1 MASTIPAVNTS
12 RPKGVLAK
20 NGKEPPNKLY
30 KGFSTKSII
39 QNLNTNNAQ
48 KPYIILGTAAKS
60 SIMKDKE
67 VFNFEPAISDR
78 NIAMPKL
85 IGTPIAIAIPEET
98 KVPIIYGKAPN
109 DSLPGTAFQSVL
121 VRKLNPSSIKI
132 SFDPSP
138 IAKSIK
144 TNIKRVYAAAAIII
158 HLKIGS
164 NLDTFCNGI
173 RE

>member
-1 MASTIPAVNTS
+1 M
-12 RPKGVLAK
+12 
-20 NGKEPPNKLY
+20 
-30 KGFSTKSII
+30 I
-39 QNLNTNNAQ
+39 QNLKTNNAQ

-78 NIAMPKL
+78 NIAIPKL

-98 KVPIIYGKAPN
+98 RVPMIYGKAPN

-121 VRKLNPSSIKI
+121 VKKLNPSSVKI

-138 IAKSIK
+138 TAKSIK
-144 TNIKRVYAAAAIII
+144 TNIKRVYAAAPNII

-164 NLDTFCNGI
+164 NLDSFCNGI
-173 RE
+173 RERLSLYLVEFVLCYASNIYDN